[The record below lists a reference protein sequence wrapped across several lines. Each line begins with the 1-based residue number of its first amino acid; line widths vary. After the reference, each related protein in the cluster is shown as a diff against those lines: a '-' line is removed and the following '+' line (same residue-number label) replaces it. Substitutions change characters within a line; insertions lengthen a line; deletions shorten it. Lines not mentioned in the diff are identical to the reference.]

1 MGGQSSNV
9 CSFSYMSYYNVRT
22 IVAAARKFLAATRKA
37 LICHVAKTDE
47 RLREKQRNISGEN
60 IIMQTDPDV
69 YSVRMSFN
77 GDLTPKPSSY
87 RMLPDPAICRAR
99 PSETIGLINCLVS
112 DTHGFITIMQKYSN
126 WLDAK

>member
-1 MGGQSSNV
+1 
-9 CSFSYMSYYNVRT
+9 MSYYNVRT

-37 LICHVAKTDE
+37 LICHVAKTAE

-99 PSETIGLINCLVS
+99 PSETIGLTHCLLS
-112 DTHGFITIMQKYSN
+112 DTHGFIGNMQLYSN
-126 WLDAK
+126 GINAR

>member
-1 MGGQSSNV
+1 
-9 CSFSYMSYYNVRT
+9 MSYYNVRT

-69 YSVRMSFN
+69 YTVRMPIN
-77 GDLTPKPSSY
+77 GGPTPKPNPY
-87 RMLPDPAICRAR
+87 RRLPDPAICRAR
-99 PSETIGLINCLVS
+99 PSESIGLINCLVA
-112 DTHGFITIMQKYSN
+112 DAYGFIGTCKCVVTGSTPSIYT
-126 WLDAK
+126 